1 MTWREFI
8 SLVSCLS
15 VDTPL
20 GRTVQIRSETDQ
32 NVLSKFTPQMKKI
45 RNEWLNRRSAEQKE
59 ADYNKSMD
67 EMLSMLLA

>member
-1 MTWREFI
+1 M
-8 SLVSCLS
+8 VSCLCA
-15 VDTPL
+15 DTPL
-20 GRTVQIRSETDQ
+20 GRTVQIRKETDQ
-32 NVLSKFTPQMKKI
+32 NVLNKFTPQMKKI